1 MELVEES
8 ELYPPLAPTAP
19 LHGGTTWQPWGWA
32 RCQSCGAVQ
41 GKPLTRDGRKVLSGA
56 GRCVLCGHKH

>member
-1 MELVEES
+1 MELLEES

-32 RCQSCGAVQ
+32 RCSSCGAVQ
-41 GKPLTRDGRKVLSGA
+41 GKPLTRDCRKVLAGA